1 MHSNFSQNPFRPAQQ
16 LVTHADHKDLELEDG
31 MLGHLGQICRSN
43 LDGTAPSILQL
54 KPQQTKQAL
63 AVQPAEARGERQ
75 PAHIYM
81 EVMSF
86 RAWSSSSLIALY
98 FSFWA

>member
-63 AVQPAEARGERQ
+63 AVNLYPAIET
-75 PAHIYM
+75 
-81 EVMSF
+81 
-86 RAWSSSSLIALY
+86 
-98 FSFWA
+98 